1 MKLLLTIALIGYSLC
16 HAAAGE
22 LSADVVIA
30 VDVEPEGAIPSGTE
44 GTISITLENLGPDTA
59 TVTFQW
65 LAAADGTGFPP
76 LAFPSPVVGPCL
88 VSPVGQPGPGDNF
101 GFWVTYELM
110 PGESRTCSFEFLVL
124 ETELL
129 SQTVRFVASV
139 FFLGMPVSPDDDPD
153 LSNNEAELQFVYSN
167 LIVSRPVPLL
177 SFSGLVLLVLVV
189 TAAAYFSPGL
199 SANSR

>member
-1 MKLLLTIALIGYSLC
+1 MKLLLTIALIGYSFC

-22 LSADVVIA
+22 LSADVAIA
-30 VDVEPEGAIPSGTE
+30 VDVEPEGAIPPGTD
-44 GTISITLENLGPDTA
+44 GTISVTLENSGPDTA

-129 SQTVRFVASV
+129 SQIVRFVASV

-167 LIVSRPVPLL
+167 LIASRPVPLF
-177 SFSGLVLLVLVV
+177 SFSGLLLLALVL
-189 TAAAYFSPGL
+189 TIGSFFSRRW
-199 SANSR
+199 SATRR